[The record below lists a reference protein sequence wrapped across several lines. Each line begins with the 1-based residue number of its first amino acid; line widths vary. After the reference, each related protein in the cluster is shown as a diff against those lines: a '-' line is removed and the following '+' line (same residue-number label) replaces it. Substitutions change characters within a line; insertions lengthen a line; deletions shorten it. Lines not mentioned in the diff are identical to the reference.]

1 MSALKNN
8 VSINIIY
15 GYEKSWGK
23 KVGENNNLNA
33 LNLIDTINK
42 SPDISGTIKYV
53 KIPNHQKILI
63 CDNKYVICGS
73 ANWLNN
79 LNYSNKETS
88 IMINY
93 KEIIKKFKADAK
105 RLFDK

>member
-1 MSALKNN
+1 K
-8 VSINIIY
+8 
-15 GYEKSWGK
+15 
-23 KVGENNNLNA
+23 
-33 LNLIDTINK
+33 
-42 SPDISGTIKYV
+42 PDISGTIKYI

-88 IMINY
+88 IMIND